1 MSMIPECL
9 RKLGVRE
16 LSEEEYKEYCKIDP
30 EWDYAEGS
38 ESENEDNSEE

>member
-1 MSMIPECL
+1 MSTIPECL

-30 EWDYAEGS
+30 EYAYED
-38 ESENEDNSEE
+38 ETECDNSECN